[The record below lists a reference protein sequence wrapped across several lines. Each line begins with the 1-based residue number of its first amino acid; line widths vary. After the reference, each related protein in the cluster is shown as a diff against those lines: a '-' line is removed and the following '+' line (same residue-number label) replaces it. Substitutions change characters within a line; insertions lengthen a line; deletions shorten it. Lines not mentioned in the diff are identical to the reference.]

1 MNNITTIKQRFIQ
14 EFGEAYIHYGLPKL
28 MGRIVGLLLFS
39 GKAISLDE
47 ITTELNVSKG
57 PVSQIMNRLRDHNL
71 IERVWIP
78 GDRKD
83 YYKPHDEIF
92 GNAFRNQMLL
102 QKKNLD
108 LAHRYEEIIENI
120 DSEEVHNFRKNIHE
134 MKEFYQKMEIT
145 YENFL
150 TEWLSRL
157 KS

>member
-102 QKKNLD
+102 QKKTSISPT
-108 LAHRYEEIIENI
+108 ATKKSSRTSIPKKCIIFAKT
-120 DSEEVHNFRKNIHE
+120 STK
-134 MKEFYQKMEIT
+134 
-145 YENFL
+145 
-150 TEWLSRL
+150 
-157 KS
+157 